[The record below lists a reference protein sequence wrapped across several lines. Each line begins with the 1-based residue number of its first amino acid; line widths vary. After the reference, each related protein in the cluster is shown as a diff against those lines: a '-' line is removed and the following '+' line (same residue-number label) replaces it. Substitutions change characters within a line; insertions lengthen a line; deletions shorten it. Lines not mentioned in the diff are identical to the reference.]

1 MYKVE
6 RMFLKHNNSC
16 QWSRGMLKT
25 ALAFAAACLF
35 AACGIFES
43 DDAGCESGVD
53 DSRTYMQVRVK
64 VDATAR
70 SRAPQGG
77 EDGDCR
83 ETGVNHEND
92 IHDVT
97 LLLYTTNPEDAG
109 INATDGQATLTHA
122 LYFPSVGERKTAEDG
137 SSAYYETAPRE
148 MATPLDITKRYHV
161 IVIANA
167 GDLTQ
172 ELSGMSLPQIRDYLV
187 TQAWREATAI
197 SDYDNFVM
205 SSERDDVLSFDSPAQ
220 TGTGTRQSPY
230 LVETHI
236 ERLAARLDFDTS
248 GGMANSEGNYIYDV
262 YDDVSGG
269 QPIGKFVLRQVM
281 PFNQMVYG
289 STLIKRVATNNPVH
303 ITYLGEETAEQG
315 VATNYVLDALY
326 ETEKNSSYYRNYVA
340 VSSELDGVV
349 IPTLWNVSGKSKVGS
364 NTYYILDYTLE
375 NTTLNNATDFATGL
389 LFRGTYYTNA
399 EWGDG
404 SPSTVGTTKT
414 YPYYIRHSDPTGDG
428 TTADPMHYGIVR
440 NNIYRVKISRVIE
453 EPTTSDIS
461 LAITINVRKWALYE
475 HSEIVM

>member
-6 RMFLKHNNSC
+6 RMFLNHTDSC

-25 ALAFAAACLF
+25 ALAFAAAFLF
-35 AACGIFES
+35 AACGMFES
-43 DDAGCESGVD
+43 DDAGRESSVD

-64 VDATAR
+64 VDATVQ
-70 SRAPQGG
+70 SRAPQRG
-77 EDGDCR
+77 EDGDGR
-83 ETGVNHEND
+83 EAGVNHEND

-109 INATDGQATLTHA
+109 INATDVQATLTHA
-122 LYFPSVGERKTAEDG
+122 LYFPSVGERKTAADG
-137 SSAYYETAPRE
+137 SAYYETAPRE

-187 TQAWREATAI
+187 TQAWREAMTI
-197 SDYDNFVM
+197 SEYDDFVM

-236 ERLAARLDFDTS
+236 ERLAARLDFDTL

-269 QPIGKFVLRQVM
+269 QPIGKFVLQQVM

-340 VSSELDGVV
+340 VSSELDGVD
-349 IPTLWNVSGKSKVGS
+349 IPAQWNVSRKSKVGS

-375 NTTLNNATDFATGL
+375 NTTLNNAPDFATGL

-404 SPSTVGTTKT
+404 SQPTGGTIKT
-414 YPYYIRHSDPTGDG
+414 YPYYIRHSDPTGNG

-461 LAITINVRKWALYE
+461 LAITINVREWALYE

>member
-1 MYKVE
+1 
-6 RMFLKHNNSC
+6 MFLNHTDSC

-25 ALAFAAACLF
+25 ALTFAATFLF
-35 AACGIFES
+35 AACGMFES

-53 DSRTYMQVRVK
+53 DSRAYMQVRVK

-77 EDGDCR
+77 ENGDGR
-83 ETGVNHEND
+83 EAGVYHEND

-97 LLLYTTNPEDAG
+97 LLLYTTNPKDAG

-122 LYFPSVGERKTAEDG
+122 LYFPSVGERKTAADG
-137 SSAYYETAPRE
+137 SAYYETAPRE
-148 MATPLDITKRYHV
+148 MATPLDIAKRYHV

-172 ELSGMSLPQIRDYLV
+172 ELSRKSLPQIRDYLV
-187 TQAWREATAI
+187 KQAWREAMTI
-197 SDYDNFVM
+197 SEYDDFVM
-205 SSERDDVLSFDSPAQ
+205 SSERDDVLSFDSQ

-248 GGMANSEGNYIYDV
+248 GGIADSEGNYIYDV

-289 STLIKRVATNNPVH
+289 STLIKRVATNNPVD

-326 ETEKNSSYYRNYVA
+326 ETEKNSSHYRNYVA
-340 VSSELDGVV
+340 VSSELDGVE
-349 IPTLWNVSGKSKVGS
+349 IPALWNVSGKKKVGS

-375 NTTLNNATDFATGL
+375 NTTLDNATDFATGL

-404 SPSTVGTTKT
+404 SHPEGDTTKT
-414 YPYYIRHSDPTGDG
+414 YPYYIRHSDPTGKG

-440 NNIYRVKISRVIE
+440 NNIYRVKISRVLE

-461 LAITINVRKWALYE
+461 LDITINVRKWALYE

>member
-1 MYKVE
+1 
-6 RMFLKHNNSC
+6 MFLNHTDSC
-16 QWSRGMLKT
+16 QWSRGMLKA
-25 ALAFAAACLF
+25 ALTFAAAFLLT
-35 AACGIFES
+35 ACGMFES
-43 DDAGCESGVD
+43 DDADCASGLD
-53 DSRTYMQVRVK
+53 DSRAYLQVRVR
-64 VDATAR
+64 VDATPG

-77 EDGDCR
+77 EDGDGR
-83 ETGVNHEND
+83 EDGVNHEND

-97 LLLYTTNPEDAG
+97 LLLYTTNPDDEG
-109 INATDGQATLTHA
+109 INAADGQATLTHA
-122 LYFPSVGERKTAEDG
+122 LYFPSVGERKTAADG
-137 SSAYYETAPRE
+137 SAYYETVPCE

-172 ELSGMSLPQIRDYLV
+172 ELSGKSLPQIRDYLV

-205 SSERDDVLSFDSPAQ
+205 SSERDDVLSFDSQ

-248 GGMANSEGNYIYDV
+248 GGMANSEGNYIYYNV
-262 YDDVSGG
+262 YGDASSEE
-269 QPIGKFVLRQVM
+269 PIGKFVLRQVM

-289 STLIKRVATNNPVH
+289 STLIKRVATNKPFH
-303 ITYLGEETAEQG
+303 ITYLGEETEKG
-315 VATNYVLDALY
+315 GGATNYVLDALY

-340 VSSELDGVV
+340 VSSELDGVE
-349 IPTLWNVSGKSKVGS
+349 IPALWNVSEKSKVGS

-375 NTTLNNATDFATGL
+375 NTTLDNATDFATGL

-404 SPSTVGTTKT
+404 SQPTGGTTKT
-414 YPYYIRHSDPTGDG
+414 YPYYIRHSDPTGNG
-428 TTADPMHYGIVR
+428 TTADPMYYGIVR
-440 NNIYRVKISRVIE
+440 NNIYRVKISRVLE

-461 LAITINVRKWALYE
+461 LDITINVREWALYE

>member
-25 ALAFAAACLF
+25 ALTFAATFLF

-53 DSRTYMQVRVK
+53 DSRAYMQVRVK

-70 SRAPQGG
+70 SRAPQEG
-77 EDGDCR
+77 ENGDDR

-109 INATDGQATLTHA
+109 INATDRQATLTHA

-137 SSAYYETAPRE
+137 SAYYETAPRE

-187 TQAWREATAI
+187 TQAWREAMTI
-197 SDYDNFVM
+197 SEYDDFVM

-248 GGMANSEGNYIYDV
+248 GGIADSEGNYIYDV

-326 ETEKNSSYYRNYVA
+326 ETEKNSNHYQNYVA
-340 VSSELDGVV
+340 VSSELDGVK
-349 IPTLWNVSGKSKVGS
+349 IPDLWNVSGKSKVGS

-404 SPSTVGTTKT
+404 SHPEGGTTKT
-414 YPYYIRHSDPTGDG
+414 YPYYIRHSDPTGKG

-440 NNIYRVKISRVIE
+440 NNIYRVKIRRVIE

-461 LAITINVRKWALYE
+461 LAITINVREWALYE

>member
-1 MYKVE
+1 
-6 RMFLKHNNSC
+6 MFLNHNNSC

-25 ALAFAAACLF
+25 ALTFAAAFLF

-53 DSRTYMQVRVK
+53 DSRAYMQVRVK

-70 SRAPQGG
+70 SRVPQGG
-77 EDGDCR
+77 ENGDDR
-83 ETGVNHEND
+83 EAGVNHEND

-97 LLLYTTNPEDAG
+97 LLLYTTSPDDEG
-109 INATDGQATLTHA
+109 INAADGQATLTHA

-137 SSAYYETAPRE
+137 SAYYETVPRE

-172 ELSGMSLPQIRDYLV
+172 ELSGMSLPRIRDYLV
-187 TQAWREATAI
+187 KQAWRETTLI
-197 SDYDNFVM
+197 SEYDYFVM
-205 SSERDDVLSFDSPAQ
+205 SSERDDVLSFDSSAQ

-248 GGMANSEGNYIYDV
+248 GGIADSEGNYIIYDV

-289 STLIKRVATNNPVH
+289 STLIKRVATINPFD
-303 ITYLGEETAEQG
+303 ITYLGNETAEQG

-326 ETEKNSSYYRNYVA
+326 ETEKNSNHYRNYVA
-340 VSSELDGVV
+340 VSSELDGVE
-349 IPTLWNVSGKSKVGS
+349 IPPLWNVSGKSKVGS

-375 NTTLNNATDFATGL
+375 NTTLDNATDFATGL

-404 SPSTVGTTKT
+404 SQPTGGTTKT
-414 YPYYIRHSDPTGDG
+414 YPYYIRHSDPTGNG

-440 NNIYRVKISRVIE
+440 NNIYRVKIRRVIE

-461 LAITINVRKWALYE
+461 LDITINVRKWALYE

>member
-6 RMFLKHNNSC
+6 RMFLNHKEIC

-25 ALAFAAACLF
+25 ALAFAAAFLF
-35 AACGIFES
+35 AACGMFES

-53 DSRTYMQVRVK
+53 DSRAYMQVRVK

-77 EDGDCR
+77 EDGDGR
-83 ETGVNHEND
+83 EAGVNHEND

-109 INATDGQATLTHA
+109 INATAGQATLTHA

-172 ELSGMSLPQIRDYLV
+172 ELSEMSLPQIRDYLV

-197 SDYDNFVM
+197 SEYDYFVM
-205 SSERDDVLSFDSPAQ
+205 SSERDDVLSFDSSAQ

-236 ERLAARLDFDTS
+236 ERLAARLDFDTQGS
-248 GGMANSEGNYIYDV
+248 TVSQDGDYIYNVFGDAT
-262 YDDVSGG
+262 SQ

-281 PFNQMVYG
+281 PFNELNYG
-289 STLIKRVATNNPVH
+289 SCLIKRVATVKPLA
-303 ITYLGEETAEQG
+303 ITYLGEETEANG
-315 VATNYVLDALY
+315 VATNYVLDALHGQ
-326 ETEKNSSYYRNYVA
+326 TKAASHYRNYVA
-340 VSSELDGVV
+340 SSSDWGNVT
-349 IPTLWNVSGKSKVGS
+349 IADAWNVSGKPLVSGH
-364 NTYYILDYTLE
+364 TYYILDYTLE
-375 NTTLNNATDFATGL
+375 NTTLDNATPFATGL

-399 EWGDG
+399 EWEDG
-404 SPSTVGTTKT
+404 SQPTDGTTKT
-414 YPYYIRHSDPTGDG
+414 YPYYIRHSDPTGKG

>member
-6 RMFLKHNNSC
+6 RMFLNHTDSC

-25 ALAFAAACLF
+25 ALTFAATFLF

-77 EDGDCR
+77 EDGDGR
-83 ETGVNHEND
+83 EAGVNHEND

-187 TQAWREATAI
+187 TQAWREAMTI

-248 GGMANSEGNYIYDV
+248 GGRANSEGNYIYDV

-303 ITYLGEETAEQG
+303 ITYLGEETEKG
-315 VATNYVLDALY
+315 DMATNYVLDALY

-340 VSSELDGVV
+340 VSSELDGVD
-349 IPTLWNVSGKSKVGS
+349 IPTLWNVSGKSNVGS

-399 EWGDG
+399 KWGDG
-404 SPSTVGTTKT
+404 SQPTGGTTKT

-440 NNIYRVKISRVIE
+440 NNIYRVKIRRVIE

>member
-1 MYKVE
+1 
-6 RMFLKHNNSC
+6 MFLKHNNSC

-25 ALAFAAACLF
+25 ALAFAAAFLF
-35 AACGIFES
+35 AACGMFES

-53 DSRTYMQVRVK
+53 DSRAYMQVRVK

-77 EDGDCR
+77 ENGDVR
-83 ETGVNHEND
+83 EAGVYHEND

-97 LLLYTTNPEDAG
+97 LLLYTTSPDEG
-109 INATDGQATLTHA
+109 INAADGQATLTHA
-122 LYFPSVGERKTAEDG
+122 LYFPSVGERKTAADG
-137 SSAYYETAPRE
+137 SAYYETAPRE

-172 ELSGMSLPQIRDYLV
+172 KLSGKSLSQIRDYLV
-187 TQAWREATAI
+187 TQAWRKATTI
-197 SDYDNFVM
+197 SEYDDFVM
-205 SSERDDVLSFDSPAQ
+205 SSERDDVLSFDSQ

-248 GGMANSEGNYIYDV
+248 GGMADSEGNYIIYNV

-269 QPIGKFVLRQVM
+269 QPIGKFVLGQVM

-289 STLIKRVATNNPVH
+289 STLIKRVATNNPVD
-303 ITYLGEETAEQG
+303 ITYLGEETEKG
-315 VATNYVLDALY
+315 GMATNYVLDALY
-326 ETEKNSSYYRNYVA
+326 ETEKDSSYYQNYVA
-340 VSSELDGVV
+340 VSSELDGVE
-349 IPTLWNVSGKSKVGS
+349 IPALWNVSGKSKVGS

-375 NTTLNNATDFATGL
+375 NTTLDNATDFATGL

-404 SPSTVGTTKT
+404 SHPTDGTPKT
-414 YPYYIRHSDPTGDG
+414 YPYYIRHSDPTGKG

-461 LAITINVRKWALYE
+461 LAITINVREWALYE

>member
-1 MYKVE
+1 MYKME

-25 ALAFAAACLF
+25 ALTFAATFLF

-53 DSRTYMQVRVK
+53 DSRIYMQVRVK
-64 VDATAR
+64 VDATPG

-77 EDGDCR
+77 EDGDGR
-83 ETGVNHEND
+83 EDGVNHEND

-97 LLLYTTNPEDAG
+97 LLLYTTNPEDEG

-137 SSAYYETAPRE
+137 SAYYETVPRE

-172 ELSGMSLPQIRDYLV
+172 ELSRMYLPQIRDYLV

-205 SSERDDVLSFDSPAQ
+205 SSERDDVLSFDSQ

-236 ERLAARLDFDTS
+236 ERLAARLDFDTD
-248 GGMANSEGNYIYDV
+248 GGTANSDGNYIYNV
-262 YDDVSGG
+262 YGDATSQ

-281 PFNQMVYG
+281 PFNELNHG
-289 STLIKRVATNNPVH
+289 SCLIKRVSDGQGHV
-303 ITYLGEETAEQG
+303 TYLGDETQENGQ
-315 VATNYVLDALY
+315 ATNFVLDALHGQ
-326 ETEKNSSYYRNYVA
+326 TKAASHYRNYVA
-340 VSSELDGVV
+340 SSSDWGNVT
-349 IPTLWNVSGKSKVGS
+349 IADTWNVSGKPLVSGH
-364 NTYYILDYTLE
+364 TYYILDYTLE
-375 NTTLNNATDFATGL
+375 NTTLDNATDFATGL

-404 SPSTVGTTKT
+404 SHPTGGTGTTKT
-414 YPYYIRHSDPTGDG
+414 YPYYIRHSDPTGKG

-440 NNIYRVKISRVIE
+440 NNIYRVKISRVLE

-461 LAITINVRKWALYE
+461 LDITINVREWALYE

>member
-6 RMFLKHNNSC
+6 RMFLNHTDSC

-25 ALAFAAACLF
+25 ALAFAAAFLF

-53 DSRTYMQVRVK
+53 DSRAYMQVRVK

-77 EDGDCR
+77 EDGDGR
-83 ETGVNHEND
+83 EAGVNHEND

-97 LLLYTTNPEDAG
+97 LLLYTTNPEDEG
-109 INATDGQATLTHA
+109 INATAGQATLTHA
-122 LYFPSVGERKTAEDG
+122 LYFPSVGERKTAADG
-137 SSAYYETAPRE
+137 SAYYETVPRE

-172 ELSGMSLPQIRDYLV
+172 TFSGKSLPQIRDYLV
-187 TQAWREATAI
+187 TQAWREATTI
-197 SDYDNFVM
+197 SEYDNFVM

-248 GGMANSEGNYIYDV
+248 GGIADSDGNYIIYNV
-262 YDDVSGG
+262 YGDTSSEE
-269 QPIGKFVLRQVM
+269 PIGKFVLRQVM

-326 ETEKNSSYYRNYVA
+326 GTEKNSSHYRNYVA
-340 VSSELDGVV
+340 VSSELDGVE
-349 IPTLWNVSGKSKVGS
+349 IPALWNVSEKSKVGS

-375 NTTLNNATDFATGL
+375 NTTLDNATDFATGL

-404 SPSTVGTTKT
+404 SHPEGGTTKT
-414 YPYYIRHSDPTGDG
+414 YPYYIRHSDPTGNG

-440 NNIYRVKISRVIE
+440 NNIYRVKISRVLE

-461 LAITINVRKWALYE
+461 LAITINVREWALYE

>member
-25 ALAFAAACLF
+25 ALTFAATFLF
-35 AACGIFES
+35 AACGMFES

-53 DSRTYMQVRVK
+53 DSRAYMQVRVK

-77 EDGDCR
+77 EDGDGR
-83 ETGVNHEND
+83 EAGVNHEND

-97 LLLYTTNPEDAG
+97 LLLYTTSPDDAG
-109 INATDGQATLTHA
+109 INATDDQATLTHA
-122 LYFPSVGERKTAEDG
+122 LYFPSVGERKTAADG
-137 SSAYYETAPRE
+137 SAYYETAPRE
-148 MATPLDITKRYHV
+148 MTSPLDVTKNYHV

-172 ELSGMSLPQIRDYLV
+172 TLGGKTLSWIRDYKM
-187 TQAWREATAI
+187 TQAWNEATI
-197 SDYDNFVM
+197 LSEYDYFVM
-205 SSERDDVLSFDSPAQ
+205 SSERDDVLSFDSPVQ
-220 TGTGTRQSPY
+220 TGTGTRKSPY

-236 ERLAARLDFDTS
+236 ERLAARLDFDTE
-248 GGMANSEGNYIYDV
+248 GGTPDVEGNYIYNV
-262 YDDVSGG
+262 YSDASGQ

-289 STLIKRVATNNPVH
+289 STLVKRVATNNPVV
-303 ITYLGEETAEQG
+303 ITYLGEETEEEG

-326 ETEKNSSYYRNYVA
+326 GMEKSSSHYRNYVA
-340 VSSELDGVV
+340 VSSELDDVE
-349 IPTLWNVSGKSKVGS
+349 IPTLWNVSGKSNVGS

-375 NTTLNNATDFATGL
+375 NTTLDNATDFATGL
-389 LFRGTYYTNA
+389 LFRGTYYTNV

-404 SPSTVGTTKT
+404 SNPAGGASKT
-414 YPYYIRHSDPTGDG
+414 YPYYIRHSDPAGNG
-428 TTADPMHYGIVR
+428 TAADPMHYGIVR
-440 NNIYRVKISRVIE
+440 NNIYRVKISKVLE

-475 HSEIVM
+475 HSGIVM

>member
-25 ALAFAAACLF
+25 ALTFAATFLF
-35 AACGIFES
+35 AACGMFES

-53 DSRTYMQVRVK
+53 DSRAYMQVRVK

-77 EDGDCR
+77 ENGDGR
-83 ETGVNHEND
+83 EAGVYHEND

-97 LLLYTTNPEDAG
+97 LLLYTTIPKDAG
-109 INATDGQATLTHA
+109 INAADGQATLTHA
-122 LYFPSVGERKTAEDG
+122 LYFPSVGERKTAPDG
-137 SSAYYETAPRE
+137 SAYYETVPRE

-172 ELSGMSLPQIRDYLV
+172 ELIGMPFPQIRDYLV
-187 TQAWREATAI
+187 KQAWRKATTI
-197 SDYDNFVM
+197 SEYDDFVM
-205 SSERDDVLSFDSPAQ
+205 SSERDDVLSFDSSAQ

-248 GGMANSEGNYIYDV
+248 GGMANSEGYIYDV

-269 QPIGKFVLRQVM
+269 QPIGKFVLQQVM

-289 STLIKRVATNNPVH
+289 STLIKRVATNNPFD
-303 ITYLGEETAEQG
+303 IIYLGNETAEQG
-315 VATNYVLDALY
+315 GATNYVLDALY
-326 ETEKNSSYYRNYVA
+326 ETEKNSSHYRNYVA
-340 VSSELDGVV
+340 VSSELDDVE
-349 IPTLWNVSGKSKVGS
+349 IPALWNVSEKGKVGS

-375 NTTLNNATDFATGL
+375 NTTLDNATDFATGL

-404 SPSTVGTTKT
+404 SQPTGGTPKT
-414 YPYYIRHSDPTGDG
+414 YPYYIRHSDPTGKG

-440 NNIYRVKISRVIE
+440 NNIYRVKISRVLE

-461 LAITINVRKWALYE
+461 LAITINVREWALYE

>member
-6 RMFLKHNNSC
+6 RMFLNHTDSC

-25 ALAFAAACLF
+25 ALAFAAAFLF
-35 AACGIFES
+35 AACGMFES

-53 DSRTYMQVRVK
+53 DSRAYMQVRVK
-64 VDATAR
+64 VDATVR

-77 EDGDCR
+77 ENGDRR
-83 ETGVNHEND
+83 EAGVNHEND

-97 LLLYTTNPEDAG
+97 LLLYTTYPEDAG
-109 INATDGQATLTHA
+109 INATDGQATLPHA

-137 SSAYYETAPRE
+137 SPYYETAPRE

-172 ELSGMSLPQIRDYLV
+172 ELSGKSLPQIRDYLV
-187 TQAWREATAI
+187 KQAWREATAI

-248 GGMANSEGNYIYDV
+248 GGMANSEGYIYDV

-289 STLIKRVATNNPVH
+289 STLIKRVATNNPFD
-303 ITYLGEETAEQG
+303 ITYLGNETAEQG

-326 ETEKNSSYYRNYVA
+326 ETEKNSNHYRNYVA
-340 VSSELDGVV
+340 VSSELDDVK
-349 IPTLWNVSGKSKVGS
+349 IPALWNVSGKSKEGS

-375 NTTLNNATDFATGL
+375 NTTLDNATPFATGL
-389 LFRGTYYTNA
+389 LFRGTYYTNE

-404 SPSTVGTTKT
+404 SHPTGGTTKT
-414 YPYYIRHSDPTGDG
+414 YPYYIRHSDPRGNG

>member
-1 MYKVE
+1 
-6 RMFLKHNNSC
+6 
-16 QWSRGMLKT
+16 MLKT
-25 ALAFAAACLF
+25 ALTFAATFLF
-35 AACGIFES
+35 AACGMFES

-53 DSRTYMQVRVK
+53 DSRAYMQVRVK

-77 EDGDCR
+77 EDGDGR
-83 ETGVNHEND
+83 EAGVNHEND

-97 LLLYTTNPEDAG
+97 LLLYTTDPDNAG

-122 LYFPSVGERKTAEDG
+122 LYFPSVGERKTAADG
-137 SSAYYETAPRE
+137 SAYYETAPRE
-148 MATPLDITKRYHV
+148 MAMPLDITKRYHV

-172 ELSGMSLPQIRDYLV
+172 QLSEMSLPQIRDYLV
-187 TQAWREATAI
+187 TQAWREATPI
-197 SDYDNFVM
+197 SEYDYFVM
-205 SSERDDVLSFDSPAQ
+205 SSERDDVLSFDSQ

-248 GGMANSEGNYIYDV
+248 GGIADSEGNYIYDV

-326 ETEKNSSYYRNYVA
+326 ETEKNSNHYQNYVA
-340 VSSELDGVV
+340 VSSELDGVD
-349 IPTLWNVSGKSKVGS
+349 IPTLWNVSGKVGS
-364 NTYYILDYTLE
+364 NTYYILGYTLE

-404 SPSTVGTTKT
+404 SHPTGGTTKT
-414 YPYYIRHSDPTGDG
+414 YPYYIRHSDPTGNG

-440 NNIYRVKISRVIE
+440 NNIYRVKISRVLE

-461 LAITINVRKWALYE
+461 LDITINVRKWALYE

>member
-25 ALAFAAACLF
+25 ALTFAATFLF

-53 DSRTYMQVRVK
+53 DSRAYMQVRVK

-77 EDGDCR
+77 ENGDGR
-83 ETGVNHEND
+83 EAGVNHEND

-97 LLLYTTNPEDAG
+97 LLLYTTNPEDEG
-109 INATDGQATLTHA
+109 INAADGQATLTHA
-122 LYFPSVGERKTAEDG
+122 LYFSSVGERKMAADG
-137 SSAYYETAPRE
+137 SAYYYETAPRE

-172 ELSGMSLPQIRDYLV
+172 KLSGKSLPQIRDYLV
-187 TQAWREATAI
+187 KQAWRGATPI
-197 SDYDNFVM
+197 SEYGYFVM
-205 SSERDDVLSFDSPAQ
+205 SSERDDVLSFDSQ

-248 GGMANSEGNYIYDV
+248 GGIADSEGNYIYDV

-289 STLIKRVATNNPVH
+289 STLIKRVATNNPVD
-303 ITYLGEETAEQG
+303 ITYLGNETAEQG

-326 ETEKNSSYYRNYVA
+326 ETEKDSSYYRNYVA
-340 VSSELDGVV
+340 VSSELDGVE
-349 IPTLWNVSGKSKVGS
+349 IPALWNVSGKSKVGS

-375 NTTLNNATDFATGL
+375 NTTLDNATDFATGL

-404 SPSTVGTTKT
+404 SHPTDGTTKT
-414 YPYYIRHSDPTGDG
+414 YPYYIRHSDPTGKG

-440 NNIYRVKISRVIE
+440 NNIYRVKISRVLE

-461 LAITINVRKWALYE
+461 LNITINVREWALYE

>member
-6 RMFLKHNNSC
+6 RMFLNHTDSC

-25 ALAFAAACLF
+25 ALAFAAAFLF
-35 AACGIFES
+35 AACGMFES
-43 DDAGCESGVD
+43 DDAGWESSVD

-70 SRAPQGG
+70 SRAPKGG
-77 EDGDCR
+77 EDGDGR
-83 ETGVNHEND
+83 EAGVNHEND

-109 INATDGQATLTHA
+109 INVTDGKATLTHA

-172 ELSGMSLPQIRDYLV
+172 ELRGMSLPQIRDYLV
-187 TQAWREATAI
+187 TQAWREATVI

-236 ERLAARLDFDTS
+236 ERLAARLDFDTF

-303 ITYLGEETAEQG
+303 ITYLGEETEKG
-315 VATNYVLDALY
+315 GMATNYVLDALY

-340 VSSELDGVV
+340 VSSELDGVD
-349 IPTLWNVSGKSKVGS
+349 IPTLWNVSGKSNVGS
-364 NTYYILDYTLE
+364 NTYYILGYTLE

-404 SPSTVGTTKT
+404 SQPTVGTTKT

>member
-25 ALAFAAACLF
+25 ALTFAATFLF

-53 DSRTYMQVRVK
+53 DSRAYMQVRVK

-77 EDGDCR
+77 ENGDRR
-83 ETGVNHEND
+83 EAGVYHEND

-97 LLLYTTNPEDAG
+97 LLLYTTNPDDEG

-137 SSAYYETAPRE
+137 SAYYETVPRE

-172 ELSGMSLPQIRDYLV
+172 KLSGKSLPQIRDYLV
-187 TQAWREATAI
+187 KQAWRGATPI
-197 SDYDNFVM
+197 SEYGYFVM
-205 SSERDDVLSFDSPAQ
+205 SSERDDVLSFDSQ

-248 GGMANSEGNYIYDV
+248 GGIADSEGNYIYDV

-289 STLIKRVATNNPVH
+289 STLIKRVATNNPVD
-303 ITYLGEETAEQG
+303 ITYLGNETAEQG

-340 VSSELDGVV
+340 VSSELDDVE
-349 IPTLWNVSGKSKVGS
+349 IPALWNVSGKSKVGS

-375 NTTLNNATDFATGL
+375 NTTLDNATDFATGL

-404 SPSTVGTTKT
+404 SQPTGGTAKT
-414 YPYYIRHSDPTGDG
+414 YPYYIRHSDPRGNG

-440 NNIYRVKISRVIE
+440 NNIYRVKISRVLE

-461 LAITINVRKWALYE
+461 LAITINVRKWALYK

>member
-25 ALAFAAACLF
+25 ALTFAATFLF
-35 AACGIFES
+35 AACGMFES

-53 DSRTYMQVRVK
+53 DSRAYMQVRVK

-77 EDGDCR
+77 EDGDGR
-83 ETGVNHEND
+83 EAGVNHEND

-97 LLLYTTNPEDAG
+97 LLLYTTNPDDEG
-109 INATDGQATLTHA
+109 INAADGQATLTHA
-122 LYFPSVGERKTAEDG
+122 LYFPSVGERKTAADG
-137 SSAYYETAPRE
+137 SVYYETVPRE
-148 MATPLDITKRYHV
+148 MTTPLDVTKRYHV
-161 IVIANA
+161 LVIANA

-172 ELSGMSLPQIRDYLV
+172 TLGEKNLSQIRDYLV
-187 TQAWREATAI
+187 EQAWSGATTI
-197 SDYDNFVM
+197 SEYDYFVM
-205 SSERDDVLSFDSPAQ
+205 SSERDDVLSFDSPTQ
-220 TGTGTRQSPY
+220 TGTGTRPDPY

-236 ERLAARLDFDTS
+236 ERLAARLDFDTE
-248 GGMANSEGNYIYDV
+248 GGTANSDGNYIYNV
-262 YDDVSGG
+262 YGDASGG
-269 QPIGKFVLRQVM
+269 QPIGKFVLQQVK

-289 STLIKRVATNNPVH
+289 STLIKRVATNNPVD

-315 VATNYVLDALY
+315 GATNYVLDALY
-326 ETEKNSSYYRNYVA
+326 EKEKNSSYYRNYVA
-340 VSSELDGVV
+340 VSSELDDVE
-349 IPTLWNVSGKSKVGS
+349 IPALWNVSGKSKVGS

-389 LFRGTYYTNA
+389 LFHGTYYTNV

-404 SPSTVGTTKT
+404 SHPEGGTTKT
-414 YPYYIRHSDPTGDG
+414 YPYYIRHSDPRGNG

-461 LAITINVRKWALYE
+461 LDITINVRKWALYE

>member
-6 RMFLKHNNSC
+6 RMFLNHNNSC

-25 ALAFAAACLF
+25 ALTFAAAFLF

-53 DSRTYMQVRVK
+53 DSRAYMQVRVK

-70 SRAPQGG
+70 SRVPQGG
-77 EDGDCR
+77 ENGDDR
-83 ETGVNHEND
+83 EAGVNHEND

-97 LLLYTTNPEDAG
+97 LLLYTTSPDDEG
-109 INATDGQATLTHA
+109 INAADGQATLTHA

-137 SSAYYETAPRE
+137 SAYYETVPRE

-172 ELSGMSLPQIRDYLV
+172 ELSGMSLPRIRDYLV
-187 TQAWREATAI
+187 KQAWRETTLI
-197 SDYDNFVM
+197 SEYDYFVM
-205 SSERDDVLSFDSPAQ
+205 SSERDDVLSFDSSAQ

-248 GGMANSEGNYIYDV
+248 GGIADSEGNYIIYDV

-289 STLIKRVATNNPVH
+289 STLIKRVATINPFD
-303 ITYLGEETAEQG
+303 ITYLGNETAEQG

-326 ETEKNSSYYRNYVA
+326 ETEKNSNHYRNYVA
-340 VSSELDGVV
+340 VSSELDGVE
-349 IPTLWNVSGKSKVGS
+349 IPPLWNVSGKSKVGS

-375 NTTLNNATDFATGL
+375 NTTLDNATDFATGL

-404 SPSTVGTTKT
+404 SQPTGGTTKT
-414 YPYYIRHSDPTGDG
+414 YPYYIRHSDPTGNG

-440 NNIYRVKISRVIE
+440 NNIYRVKIRRVIE

-461 LAITINVRKWALYE
+461 LDITINVRKWALYE

>member
-1 MYKVE
+1 
-6 RMFLKHNNSC
+6 MFLKHNNSC

-25 ALAFAAACLF
+25 ALTFAATFLF
-35 AACGIFES
+35 AACGMFES

-53 DSRTYMQVRVK
+53 DSRAYMQVRVK
-64 VDATAR
+64 VDATAQ

-77 EDGDCR
+77 ENGDDR
-83 ETGVNHEND
+83 EAGVNHEND

-97 LLLYTTNPEDAG
+97 LLLYTTSPEDAG
-109 INATDGQATLTHA
+109 INATDGKATLTHA

-187 TQAWREATAI
+187 TQAWREAMTI
-197 SDYDNFVM
+197 SEYDDFVM

-248 GGMANSEGNYIYDV
+248 GGRANSEGNYIYDV

-303 ITYLGEETAEQG
+303 ITYLGEETEKG
-315 VATNYVLDALY
+315 DMATNYVLDALY
-326 ETEKNSSYYRNYVA
+326 GTEKNSSYYRNYVA
-340 VSSELDGVV
+340 VSSELDGVD

-389 LFRGTYYTNA
+389 LFHGTYYTNA

-404 SPSTVGTTKT
+404 SQPTGGTTKT

>member
-6 RMFLKHNNSC
+6 RMFLNHTDSC
-16 QWSRGMLKT
+16 QWSRGILKT
-25 ALAFAAACLF
+25 ALTFAATFLF

-53 DSRTYMQVRVK
+53 DSRAYMQVRVK

-77 EDGDCR
+77 ENGDGR
-83 ETGVNHEND
+83 EAGVYHEND

-97 LLLYTTNPEDAG
+97 LLLYTTNPDDVG
-109 INATDGQATLTHA
+109 INAADGQATLPHA

-137 SSAYYETAPRE
+137 SAYYETAPRE

-172 ELSGMSLPQIRDYLV
+172 KLSGKSLPQIRDYLV
-187 TQAWREATAI
+187 TQAWREATII
-197 SDYDNFVM
+197 SEYYNFVM

-248 GGMANSEGNYIYDV
+248 GGMANSEGYIYDV

-269 QPIGKFVLRQVM
+269 QPIGKFVLQQVM

-303 ITYLGEETAEQG
+303 ITYLGEETEKG
-315 VATNYVLDALY
+315 GGATNYVLDALY
-326 ETEKNSSYYRNYVA
+326 ETEKNSSHYRNYVA
-340 VSSELDGVV
+340 VSSELDGVE
-349 IPTLWNVSGKSKVGS
+349 IPALWNVSEKSKVGS

-404 SPSTVGTTKT
+404 SQPTGGTAKT
-414 YPYYIRHSDPTGDG
+414 YPYYIRHSDPRGNG

-440 NNIYRVKISRVIE
+440 NNIYRVKISRVLE

-461 LAITINVRKWALYE
+461 LDITINVRKWALYE

>member
-6 RMFLKHNNSC
+6 RMFIKHNNSC

-25 ALAFAAACLF
+25 ALTFAATFLF

-53 DSRTYMQVRVK
+53 DSRIYMQVRVK

-77 EDGDCR
+77 ENGDGR
-83 ETGVNHEND
+83 EAGVNHEND

-109 INATDGQATLTHA
+109 INATAGQATLTHA
-122 LYFPSVGERKTAEDG
+122 LYFPSVGERKTAADG
-137 SSAYYETAPRE
+137 SAYYETVPRE

-172 ELSGMSLPQIRDYLV
+172 ELSGKSLPLIRDYLV
-187 TQAWREATAI
+187 KQAWRETTPI
-197 SDYDNFVM
+197 SEYDYFVM
-205 SSERDDVLSFDSPAQ
+205 SSERDDVLSFDSQ

-248 GGMANSEGNYIYDV
+248 GGIADSEGNYIYYDV

-269 QPIGKFVLRQVM
+269 QPIGKFVLQQVM

-289 STLIKRVATNNPVH
+289 STLIKRVATNNPVD

-326 ETEKNSSYYRNYVA
+326 ETEKNSSHYRNYVA
-340 VSSELDGVV
+340 VSSELDGVE
-349 IPTLWNVSGKSKVGS
+349 IPALWNVSGKSKVGS

-404 SPSTVGTTKT
+404 SHPEGGTIKT
-414 YPYYIRHSDPTGDG
+414 YPYYIRHSDPTGYG

-461 LAITINVRKWALYE
+461 LAITIKVRKWALYE

>member
-6 RMFLKHNNSC
+6 RMLLNHKEIC
-16 QWSRGMLKT
+16 RCARGMLKA
-25 ALAFAAACLF
+25 ALTFAAAFLLT
-35 AACGIFES
+35 ACGMFES
-43 DDAGCESGVD
+43 DDADCASGLD
-53 DSRTYMQVRVK
+53 DSRAYLQVRVR
-64 VDATAR
+64 VDATPG

-77 EDGDCR
+77 EDGDGR
-83 ETGVNHEND
+83 EAGVNHEND

-97 LLLYTTNPEDAG
+97 LLLYTTNPDNAG

-122 LYFPSVGERKTAEDG
+122 LYFSSVGERKMAADG
-137 SSAYYETAPRE
+137 SAYYETAPRE

-172 ELSGMSLPQIRDYLV
+172 TFSGMSLPQIR
-187 TQAWREATAI
+187 
-197 SDYDNFVM
+197 
-205 SSERDDVLSFDSPAQ
+205 SERDDVLSFDSSAQ

-236 ERLAARLDFDTS
+236 ERLAARLDFDTD
-248 GGMANSEGNYIYDV
+248 GGTANSDGNYIYNV
-262 YDDVSGG
+262 YGDASSEE
-269 QPIGKFVLRQVM
+269 PIGKFVLRQVM

-289 STLIKRVATNNPVH
+289 STLIKRVATNNPVD
-303 ITYLGEETAEQG
+303 ITYLGNETAEQG
-315 VATNYVLDALY
+315 DATNYVLDALY
-326 ETEKNSSYYRNYVA
+326 ETEKNSSYYQNYVA
-340 VSSELDGVV
+340 VSSELDGVE
-349 IPTLWNVSGKSKVGS
+349 IPALWNVSGKSNVGS

-375 NTTLNNATDFATGL
+375 NTTLDNATDFATGL

-404 SPSTVGTTKT
+404 SHPEGGTTKT
-414 YPYYIRHSDPTGDG
+414 YPYYIRHSDPTGNG
-428 TTADPMHYGIVR
+428 ATADPMHYGIVR

-461 LAITINVRKWALYE
+461 LAITIKVRKWALYE

>member
-1 MYKVE
+1 
-6 RMFLKHNNSC
+6 MFLNHTDSC

-25 ALAFAAACLF
+25 ALTFAATFLF
-35 AACGIFES
+35 AACGMFES
-43 DDAGCESGVD
+43 DDADCASGLD
-53 DSRTYMQVRVK
+53 DSRAYLQVRVG
-64 VDATAR
+64 VDATPG

-77 EDGDCR
+77 EDGDGR
-83 ETGVNHEND
+83 EAGVNHEND

-97 LLLYTTNPEDAG
+97 LLLYTTSPDNAG
-109 INATDGQATLTHA
+109 INATDDHATLTHA

-137 SSAYYETAPRE
+137 SAYYETVPRE

-187 TQAWREATAI
+187 TQAWREAMTI
-197 SDYDNFVM
+197 SEYDDFVM

-248 GGMANSEGNYIYDV
+248 GGIADSEGNYIIYDV

-289 STLIKRVATNNPVH
+289 STLIKRVATNNSPVH
-303 ITYLGEETAEQG
+303 ITYLGEETEKG
-315 VATNYVLDALY
+315 GDATNYVLDALY
-326 ETEKNSSYYRNYVA
+326 GTEKNSSHYRNYVA
-340 VSSELDGVV
+340 VSSELDGVE
-349 IPTLWNVSGKSKVGS
+349 IPALWNVSGKSKVDS

-375 NTTLNNATDFATGL
+375 NTTLDNATDFATGL

-404 SPSTVGTTKT
+404 SHPKGGTTKT
-414 YPYYIRHSDPTGDG
+414 YPYYIRHSDPTGNG

-461 LAITINVRKWALYE
+461 LDITINVRKWALYE

>member
-6 RMFLKHNNSC
+6 RMFLNHTDSC

-25 ALAFAAACLF
+25 ALTFAATFLF

-53 DSRTYMQVRVK
+53 DSRAYMQVRVK

-70 SRAPQGG
+70 SRVPQGG
-77 EDGDCR
+77 ENGDDR
-83 ETGVNHEND
+83 EAGVNHEND

-97 LLLYTTNPEDAG
+97 LLLYTTNPNNAG
-109 INATDGQATLTHA
+109 INAADGQATLTHA
-122 LYFPSVGERKTAEDG
+122 LYFPSVGERKTATDG
-137 SSAYYETAPRE
+137 SAYYETVPRE
-148 MATPLDITKRYHV
+148 MATPLDIAKRYHV

-172 ELSGMSLPQIRDYLV
+172 KLSRMSLPLIRDYLV
-187 TQAWREATAI
+187 TQAWREAMTI
-197 SDYDNFVM
+197 SEYDYFVM
-205 SSERDDVLSFDSPAQ
+205 SSERDDVLSFDSQ

-236 ERLAARLDFDTS
+236 ERLAARLDFDTD
-248 GGMANSEGNYIYDV
+248 GGTANSDGTYIYNV
-262 YDDVSGG
+262 YGDTSSEE
-269 QPIGKFVLRQVM
+269 PIGKFVLQQVK

-303 ITYLGEETAEQG
+303 ITYLGDETAEQG
-315 VATNYVLDALY
+315 GATNYVLDALY
-326 ETEKNSSYYRNYVA
+326 ETEKNSSHYRNYVA
-340 VSSELDGVV
+340 VSSELDDVE
-349 IPTLWNVSGKSKVGS
+349 IPALWNVSEKRKVGS

-375 NTTLNNATDFATGL
+375 NTTLDNATDFATGL

-404 SPSTVGTTKT
+404 SHPEGGTTKT
-414 YPYYIRHSDPTGDG
+414 YPYYIRHSDPTGKG

-440 NNIYRVKISRVIE
+440 NNIYRVKISRVLE

-461 LAITINVRKWALYE
+461 LDITINVRKWALYE

>member
-25 ALAFAAACLF
+25 ALTFAATFLF
-35 AACGIFES
+35 AACGMFES

-53 DSRTYMQVRVK
+53 DSRAYMQVRVK

-77 EDGDCR
+77 EDGDGR
-83 ETGVNHEND
+83 EAGVNHEND

-97 LLLYTTNPEDAG
+97 LLLYTTDPDNAG
-109 INATDGQATLTHA
+109 INATDGKATLTHA
-122 LYFPSVGERKTAEDG
+122 LYFPSVGERKTAADG
-137 SSAYYETAPRE
+137 SAYYETAPRE

-172 ELSGMSLPQIRDYLV
+172 TFSGMSLPQIRDYLV
-187 TQAWREATAI
+187 TQAWREAMPI
-197 SDYDNFVM
+197 SEYDDFVM
-205 SSERDDVLSFDSPAQ
+205 SSERDDVLSFGPSAQ

-248 GGMANSEGNYIYDV
+248 GGMANSEGYIYDV

-269 QPIGKFVLRQVM
+269 QPIGKFVLQQVM

-289 STLIKRVATNNPVH
+289 STLIKRVATNNPFD

-326 ETEKNSSYYRNYVA
+326 ETEKNLSHYQNYVA
-340 VSSELDGVV
+340 VSSELDDVE
-349 IPTLWNVSGKSKVGS
+349 IPALWNVSGKSKVDS

-375 NTTLNNATDFATGL
+375 NTTLDNATDFATGL

-404 SPSTVGTTKT
+404 SQPTGGTTKT
-414 YPYYIRHSDPTGDG
+414 YPYYIRHSDPRGNG

-440 NNIYRVKISRVIE
+440 NNIYRVKISRVLE

>member
-1 MYKVE
+1 
-6 RMFLKHNNSC
+6 MFLKHNNSC

-25 ALAFAAACLF
+25 ALTFAATFLF
-35 AACGIFES
+35 AACGMFES

-53 DSRTYMQVRVK
+53 DSRAYMQVRVK

-77 EDGDCR
+77 EDGDGR
-83 ETGVNHEND
+83 EAGVNHEND

-97 LLLYTTNPEDAG
+97 LLLYTTDPDNAG

-122 LYFPSVGERKTAEDG
+122 LYFPSVGERKTAADG
-137 SSAYYETAPRE
+137 SAYYETAPRE
-148 MATPLDITKRYHV
+148 MAMPLDITKRYHV

-172 ELSGMSLPQIRDYLV
+172 QLSEMSLPQIRDYLV
-187 TQAWREATAI
+187 TQAWREATPI
-197 SDYDNFVM
+197 SEYDYFVM
-205 SSERDDVLSFDSPAQ
+205 SSERDDVLSFDSQ

-248 GGMANSEGNYIYDV
+248 GGIADSEGNYIYDV

-326 ETEKNSSYYRNYVA
+326 ETEKNSNHYQNYVA
-340 VSSELDGVV
+340 VSSELDGVD
-349 IPTLWNVSGKSKVGS
+349 IPTLWNVSGKVGS
-364 NTYYILDYTLE
+364 NTYYILGYTLE

-404 SPSTVGTTKT
+404 SHPTGGTTKT
-414 YPYYIRHSDPTGDG
+414 YPYYIRHSDPTGNG

-440 NNIYRVKISRVIE
+440 NNIYRVKISRVLE

-461 LAITINVRKWALYE
+461 LDITINVRKWALYE

>member
-25 ALAFAAACLF
+25 ALAFAATFLF

-53 DSRTYMQVRVK
+53 DSRAYMQVRVK

-77 EDGDCR
+77 ENGDDR
-83 ETGVNHEND
+83 EAGVNHEND

-97 LLLYTTNPEDAG
+97 LLLYTTNPDDEG
-109 INATDGQATLTHA
+109 INAADGQATLTHA
-122 LYFPSVGERKTAEDG
+122 LYFPSVGERKMAEDG
-137 SSAYYETAPRE
+137 SAYYYETAPRE
-148 MATPLDITKRYHV
+148 MATPLDIAKRYHV

-172 ELSGMSLPQIRDYLV
+172 KLRGMSLPQIRDYLV

-197 SDYDNFVM
+197 SDYDYFVM
-205 SSERDDVLSFDSPAQ
+205 SSERDDVLSFDSSAQ

-248 GGMANSEGNYIYDV
+248 GGIADSEGNYIYDV

-269 QPIGKFVLRQVM
+269 QPIGKFVLQQVM

-289 STLIKRVATNNPVH
+289 STLIKRVATNNPFH

-326 ETEKNSSYYRNYVA
+326 ETEKNSNHYQNYVA
-340 VSSELDGVV
+340 VSSELDDVE
-349 IPTLWNVSGKSKVGS
+349 IPALWNVSGKSKVDS

-375 NTTLNNATDFATGL
+375 NTTLDNATDFATGL

-399 EWGDG
+399 EWGNG
-404 SPSTVGTTKT
+404 SPSTVGTAKT
-414 YPYYIRHSDPTGDG
+414 YPYYIRHSDPRGNG

-440 NNIYRVKISRVIE
+440 NNIYRVKISRVLE

-461 LAITINVRKWALYE
+461 LDITINVRKWALYE

>member
-1 MYKVE
+1 
-6 RMFLKHNNSC
+6 MFLKHNNSC

-25 ALAFAAACLF
+25 ALTFAATFLF
-35 AACGIFES
+35 AACGMFES

-53 DSRTYMQVRVK
+53 DSRAYMQVRVK

-77 EDGDCR
+77 ENGDGR
-83 ETGVNHEND
+83 EAGVYHEND

-97 LLLYTTNPEDAG
+97 LLLYTTDPDNAG

-122 LYFPSVGERKTAEDG
+122 LYFPSVGERKTAADG
-137 SSAYYETAPRE
+137 SAYYETAPRE
-148 MATPLDITKRYHV
+148 MATPLDIAKRYHV

-172 ELSGMSLPQIRDYLV
+172 TFSGKSLPQIRDYLV
-187 TQAWREATAI
+187 KQAWCEATAI
-197 SDYDNFVM
+197 SEYDYFVM
-205 SSERDDVLSFDSPAQ
+205 SSERDDVLSFDSQ

-236 ERLAARLDFDTS
+236 ERLAARLDFDTD
-248 GGMANSEGNYIYDV
+248 GGTANSDGNYIYYNV
-262 YDDVSGG
+262 YGDASSEE
-269 QPIGKFVLRQVM
+269 PIGKFVLLQVM

-289 STLIKRVATNNPVH
+289 STLIKRVATNNPVD
-303 ITYLGEETAEQG
+303 ITYLGNETAEQG

-326 ETEKNSSYYRNYVA
+326 ETEKNSSHYRNYVA
-340 VSSELDGVV
+340 VSSELDGVE
-349 IPTLWNVSGKSKVGS
+349 IPALWNVSGKSKVGS

-375 NTTLNNATDFATGL
+375 NTTLDNATDFATGL

-404 SPSTVGTTKT
+404 SHPEGGTTKT
-414 YPYYIRHSDPTGDG
+414 YPYYIRHSDPTGKG

-440 NNIYRVKISRVIE
+440 NNIYRVKISRVLE

-461 LAITINVRKWALYE
+461 LDITINVRKWALYE